1 MKRILNFTARA
12 MPLLLAAFFGSA
24 GCTLKSQDPPPL
36 TGPSE
41 FGTSIVITVS
51 PDVLRLDGASQSLVT
66 IIARDPNGNAVRNLS
81 LTAEISVGGLRADF
95 GSISAR
101 NLVTDS
107 NGRATLVYTAPAAP
121 SGPAVDPDLTV
132 QILVTPIGTDAA
144 NAVTRLAS
152 IRLIAPGVVI
162 PPDGLQA
169 YFTMGSSS
177 PTDHQVVLFTACD
190 DPAKPCAQPSNPIA
204 SYSWNFGDGATGSGR
219 TATHS
224 FNLPGT
230 YAVTLTVG
238 DQYNRAG
245 SSTQTITVAGGTSAA
260 VVLTFSRA

>member
-12 MPLLLAAFFGSA
+12 MPLLLAVFFGSA

-81 LTAEISVGGLRADF
+81 LTAEISVGGLRAALV
-95 GSISAR
+95 SISAR

-107 NGRATLVYTAPAAP
+107 NGGATLVYTAPAAP

-162 PPDGLQA
+162 PRMACRRTLRWGPRVPPI
-169 YFTMGSSS
+169 TRSSCLLRATIRPSRVRS
-177 PTDHQVVLFTACD
+177 P
-190 DPAKPCAQPSNPIA
+190 
-204 SYSWNFGDGATGSGR
+204 
-219 TATHS
+219 
-224 FNLPGT
+224 
-230 YAVTLTVG
+230 VTRLRPT
-238 DQYNRAG
+238 R
-245 SSTQTITVAGGTSAA
+245 GTSAMA
-260 VVLTFSRA
+260 QPAADERPRTRSICRARMRSR